1 MSTYISSFVFTPLV
15 HTSKQSKG
23 QLSTTKAGKSF
34 IVGLVHTFRMAR
46 TKQTARKS
54 TNMRKKMLASASVGA
69 AADKKPVVY
78 AVTTGLRGPASIGDE
93 PRAEGAQVGFLSL
106 LCELGTYR
114 ALPAVS
120 VYPPLPYGHP
130 PAPSSSSRGSVLLGR
145 SPPTRQQR
153 LIRRA

>member
-78 AVTTGLRGPASIGDE
+78 AVTTGLRGPSSIGDE